1 MSLRHFLLK
10 GGEPK
15 AVTSPCLASVPLDRL
30 GIKPRLGIEPRKA
43 WTLPVDP
50 GVGEVSVSFADTLLS
65 SPPPFRG
72 KKEGCEP
79 PFALGLLAVQGEG
92 PDP

>member
-10 GGEPK
+10 SGEF
-15 AVTSPCLASVPLDRL
+15 
-30 GIKPRLGIEPRKA
+30 
-43 WTLPVDP
+43 
-50 GVGEVSVSFADTLLS
+50 SVSFADTLLS
-65 SPPPFRG
+65 SPPPFRR

-79 PFALGLLAVQGEG
+79 PFALGLLAVQREG